1 MTLLV
6 GLGNPGARYE
16 RTRHN
21 VGFAVVDRVVGR
33 IGCPVDRKLFG
44 AHVGEAALAG
54 RKVMFVK
61 PQQFMNVSGQA
72 VVSIA
77 GFYKVPVADIV
88 VAHDELDLPF
98 GTVKVKLGGGHAG
111 HNGIRDV
118 QRALGNNF
126 VRVRVGVGRP
136 PNPGWDVA
144 DYVLANWT
152 ADEAA
157 RLDPI
162 LDRAADAMEAVARD
176 GAERAMNT
184 FNAAAPAA

>member
-1 MTLLV
+1 MQLLV
-6 GLGNPGARYE
+6 GLGNPGARYD

-21 VGFAVVDRVVGR
+21 VGFKVVDRVASRCGAS
-33 IGCPVDRKLFG
+33 IERKLFG
-44 AHVGEAALAG
+44 ALVGEGAVG
-54 RKVMFVK
+54 GQKVMLVK

-77 GFYKVPVADIV
+77 GFYKVPVQEIV

-98 GTVKVKLGGGHAG
+98 GTVKLKVGGGHAG

-118 QRALGNNF
+118 HRAMGPDF
-126 VRVRVGVGRP
+126 VRVRVGVNRP
-136 PNPGWDVA
+136 PEGWDTA
-144 DYVLANWT
+144 DYVLTSWT

-162 LDRAADAMEAVARD
+162 LDRAADAMESVVRD
-176 GAERAMNT
+176 GVQRAMNT
-184 FNAAAPAA
+184 FNAASPAA